1 MSLLLAST
9 RGASVIVARP
19 SPLVVLLLLLVL
31 LVQSGLASSV
41 APVHVLGH
49 KRHGSI
55 RRSDLV
61 LVVLQVVHLDLPD
74 VSAGHCRW
82 ILIRVV

>member
-1 MSLLLAST
+1 ML
-9 RGASVIVARP
+9 
-19 SPLVVLLLLLVL
+19 LLLLLVL
-31 LVQSGLASSV
+31 LVQSSLASSV